1 MDPNSM
7 VYGSPLLQ
15 KAANLGSAEMVKLIL
30 SRGGDINYKFRN
42 GDNALAL
49 AMSNRKHWREI
60 VPVLVEAGIEINE
73 QTPFWKIVFKT
84 KNGKFKPGVEAILE
98 LLLSKG
104 ADVDCPI
111 IKDGTT
117 SLMYTAKMA
126 WLEPVRFFLAHGA
139 DVNAKNKKGDTVLSL
154 ATKKQPRERPYQRN
168 NRKAIIELLKAKGA
182 K

>member
-1 MDPNSM
+1 MDPNAT

-15 KAANLGSAEMVKLIL
+15 KAANLGSAEMVKLVIA
-30 SRGGDINYKFRN
+30 RGGDLTYKSRIGN
-42 GDNALAL
+42 DALAL

-60 VPVLVEAGIEINE
+60 VLLLVKAGITINK

-84 KNGKFKPGVEAILE
+84 KNGKFKPGVKEALE

-104 ADVDCPI
+104 AHVDCPI
-111 IKDGTT
+111 VKDGTT

-126 WLEPVRFFLAHGA
+126 WLEPVNFFLAHGA
-139 DVNAKNKKGDTVLSL
+139 DVNAKNTKGDTVLSL
-154 ATKKQPRERPYQRN
+154 AMKKQPRERPYQKN
-168 NRKAIIELLKAKGA
+168 DRKAIIKLLKAKGA